1 MVLNYERRFELQK
14 MILSF
19 SKRVEPCLNLESLKK
34 ISRRDKYLKCR
45 INYQK
50 IWSKSFRPV
59 KRTFG
64 SRLAKG
70 DAAVGLSKHINHWK
84 APISGQDLFLDLLK
98 SSKELAGFVPR
109 FAKKLRGVSRICPLI
124 WKGKQMMLEDILFP
138 LV

>member
-50 IWSKSFRPV
+50 IWSEGFRSV
-59 KRTFG
+59 KQTFG
-64 SRLAKG
+64 LRPAKG
-70 DAAVGLSKHINHWK
+70 DAAVGLSEHIK
-84 APISGQDLFLDLLK
+84 TIG
-98 SSKELAGFVPR
+98 R
-109 FAKKLRGVSRICPLI
+109 LRLVGKICSLI
-124 WKGKQMMLEDILFP
+124 C
-138 LV
+138 